1 LRTPEKP
8 AASNARPAI
17 LTYSMSVYSQLPAV
31 LDLQLVRGDELNFVA
46 QFPGLNL
53 TTGTLSAA
61 VYDASTIAGTT
72 VTTPGL
78 SVSVV
83 TTAGVPASSVGIS
96 LVETQTS
103 GLSSAGRYRW
113 YLRWVSPGGVT
124 RTYLA
129 GNVLPSNP

>member
-1 LRTPEKP
+1 
-8 AASNARPAI
+8 
-17 LTYSMSVYSQLPAV
+17 MSVYSQLPAV

-46 QFPGLNL
+46 QFPGMDL
-53 TTGTLSAA
+53 TAGTVSAA
-61 VYDASTIAGTT
+61 VYDASTTEGTT

-83 TTAGVPASSVGIS
+83 TAGGVPASTVGVS

-103 GLSSAGRYRW
+103 ALSMAGRYRW